1 MNVDIK
7 KRFIVCLLVLVA
19 GIAFL
24 LPTVAK
30 DIVGE
35 SWISKPI
42 SLGLDLAGGVHLVYE
57 VQSKEAV
64 RSSLQTRGNAIR
76 SELRKQKV
84 AVTRAR
90 VNERGQLE
98 LTLLSDRFL
107 EQAKKLVETEH
118 KELLFIERRDEDGRI
133 VVVYGVNELD
143 AQRIEK
149 KAILDAVETLRNRVD
164 QFGVAEPLIQNV
176 GQKRI
181 MLQMPG
187 VSDIE
192 SVKKVVGSVAKLEFR
207 LVPVGQESVSSI
219 NLKDK
224 SGAQVKVEDEV
235 LMSGE
240 AVEDARVAVLQ
251 GQVEVSLTLTSEGGK
266 TFKRITAENV
276 GRQLAI
282 ILDNTVYSAPVIK
295 DAISGGRASISG
307 GFDLQEAKQL
317 AVVLRAG
324 ALPAPLTV
332 LEERTVGPS
341 LGKESIRRGILAILG
356 GFVFIVVFMIWYYS
370 KAGLVAAFALLVNMF
385 LIVAALSA
393 FGATLSLPGL
403 AGLALTIGMA
413 VDYNV
418 LIFERIREE
427 LRNGSGR
434 DAAVAAGF
442 EKALTAIIDSN
453 ITTLITGVI
462 LYYFGSGPVRGFAV
476 TLVLG
481 IASTIF
487 AATYVS
493 RLCFDYFPLKGG
505 KHGLSV

>member
-1 MNVDIK
+1 MNTDIK
-7 KRFIVCLLVLVA
+7 KRFIVCLIVLVA

-30 DIVGE
+30 DMVGE

-64 RSSLQTRGNAIR
+64 RSSLQSRGNAIR

-90 VNERGQLE
+90 VSEGGQLE
-98 LTLLSDRFL
+98 LTLLSDRFV
-107 EQAKKLVETEH
+107 EQAKKLVESQY
-118 KELLFIERRDEDGRI
+118 KELMFTARRDEDGRVI
-133 VVVYGVNELD
+133 LVYSANELD

-176 GQKRI
+176 GQNRI

-187 VSDIE
+187 ISDIE

-207 LVPVGQESVSSI
+207 LVPAGQGAVSTVT
-219 NLKDK
+219 LKEK
-224 SGAQVKVEDEV
+224 SGGEVSVEDEV
-235 LMSGE
+235 LMTGE
-240 AVEDARVAVLQ
+240 AVEDARVAVVQ

-266 TFKRITAENV
+266 TFKRITGENV

-282 ILDNTVYSAPVIK
+282 VLDNTVYSAPRINE
-295 DAISGGRASISG
+295 AIGGGRASISG
-307 GFDLQEAKQL
+307 GFNLQEAKQL

-332 LEERTVGPS
+332 MEERTVGPS
-341 LGKESIRRGILAILG
+341 LGQESIRRGILAIIG
-356 GFVFIVVFMIWYYS
+356 GFVFIILFMIWYYA
-370 KAGLVAAFALLVNMF
+370 KAGLVAAFALFLNMF

-434 DAAVAAGF
+434 DAAIAAGF
-442 EKALTAIIDSN
+442 SKALTAIMDSN
-453 ITTLITGVI
+453 ITTLITGMI

-476 TLVLG
+476 TLVIG
-481 IASTIF
+481 IATTIF

-493 RLCFDYFPLKGG
+493 RICFDYFPMKGG

>member
-1 MNVDIK
+1 MTADL
-7 KRFIVCLLVLVA
+7 KRRVIIFFAVL
-19 GIAFL
+19 IAAVLFL

-30 DIVGE
+30 DLVGT

-57 VQSKEAV
+57 VQSAEAV
-64 RSSLQTRGNAIR
+64 KSGLQVRGNTIR
-76 SELRKQKV
+76 ADLRKDKI

-98 LTLLSDRFL
+98 VALLSDRFAD
-107 EQAKKLVETEH
+107 QAKQRIEDAYRELV
-118 KELLFIERRDEDGRI
+118 FVERRDEEGR
-133 VVVYGVNELD
+133 VVLVYSMNELEG
-143 AQRIEK
+143 AKIER

-176 GQKRI
+176 GDNRI

-187 VSDIE
+187 ISDIE

-207 LVPVGQESVSSI
+207 LVPTGEGRANAVT
-219 NLKDK
+219 LKDK
-224 SGAQVKVEDEV
+224 QGNPVAVEEDV
-235 LMSGE
+235 LMTGE
-240 AVEDARVAVLQ
+240 AVDDARMAVLN

-266 TFKRITAENV
+266 TFRRITSENV

-282 ILDNTVYSAPVIK
+282 VLDNTIYSSPVIRET
-295 DAISGGRASISG
+295 ISGGHASISG
-307 GFDLQEAKQL
+307 GFNLQEAKQL

-324 ALPAPLTV
+324 ALPAPLKI
-332 LEERTVGPS
+332 LEQRTVGPS
-341 LGKESIRRGILAILG
+341 LGKESIRKGVLAIVG
-356 GFVFIVVFMIWYYS
+356 GFIFIVAFMVVYYR
-370 KAGLVAAFALLVNMF
+370 KAGIVASASLLLNMV
-385 LIVAALSA
+385 LILAALSA

-427 LRNGSGR
+427 LRNGSTR
-434 DAAVAAGF
+434 DAAVSAGF
-442 EKALTAIIDSN
+442 ERALSAIIDSN
-453 ITTLITGVI
+453 ITTLITGII

-481 IASTIF
+481 IVSTIY
-487 AATYVS
+487 AATFAS
-493 RLCFDYFPLKGG
+493 RICFDYFPLRGG